1 METVTKN
8 KLYEGMFLLDSALAG
23 SDWDGVNNTIKTILE
38 KAGAEIVTTKK
49 WDDRKLAYEIK
60 GKNRGTYILCYF
72 RVDGGKIKDIENA
85 VKLSEK
91 IMRVLI
97 LSAEKMTD
105 DDIEKDTP
113 ATRAEKETQ
122 KVPDETERDQEVVA
136 QDGMDEETE
145 QKDEPDVKN
154 ESDVEEGSDVEAEQD
169 ELTRQVEEE
178 MPTAPEVIGEVKEPD
193 ETLDDEQDSKIRE

>member
-1 METVTKN
+1 
-8 KLYEGMFLLDSALAG
+8 MFLLDSALAG

-193 ETLDDEQDSKIRE
+193 ETFDDEQDSEIRE

>member
-1 METVTKN
+1 
-8 KLYEGMFLLDSALAG
+8 MFLLDSALAG

-169 ELTRQVEEE
+169 ELTRQAEEE